1 MVVKLPYLKKCV
13 IKMKSKL
20 TLYIAMISIAAV
32 WGSSFVVMKDSL
44 ERQNVF
50 SFLSSRFIL
59 AALLMFLY
67 KPGVFRGLTK
77 KFIYR
82 GIIAG
87 ILLGGGY
94 IFQTYGL
101 TKTTVS
107 NTGFITGLYLVF
119 TPLISLIILKRHVLK
134 IQWLAVIVATIGL
147 FFISYNGVTV
157 GLGEILVLISAFI
170 YGAHFVALGEW
181 SDGKNTYALTFIQV
195 VTVAA
200 LTSIFAFKDGF
211 QIAPDS
217 TVWLA
222 ILYTAF
228 FATFLGFLIQTKAQS
243 VMSATVASVLL
254 ATETPFAVFFGL
266 YFHSDPLTLRIIT
279 GGSLVMAAMALVIW
293 SDNRKSSMRR
303 LSNE

>member
-82 GIIAG
+82 GIIVG
-87 ILLGGGY
+87 ILLGSGY

-134 IQWLAVIVATIGL
+134 IQWLAVVIATIGL
-147 FFISYNGVTV
+147 FFISYNGVII
-157 GLGEILVLISAFI
+157 GIGEILVLISAFI

-266 YFHSDPLTLRIIT
+266 YFHSDPLTSRIII
-279 GGSLVMAAMALVIW
+279 GGSLVMLAIALVIW

>member
-50 SFLSSRFIL
+50 SFLASRFIL

-67 KPGVFRGLTK
+67 KPGVFRGLTN
-77 KFIYR
+77 KFISR

-134 IQWLAVIVATIGL
+134 IQWLAVVIATIGL
-147 FFISYNGVTV
+147 FFISYNGVTI

-195 VTVAA
+195 ATVAA

-211 QIAPDS
+211 QVAPDS

-228 FATFLGFLIQTKAQS
+228 FATFIGFLIQTKAQS

-279 GGSLVMAAMALVIW
+279 GGSLVMLAMALVIW

>member
-1 MVVKLPYLKKCV
+1 MVVKLLYLKKCV

-67 KPGVFRGLTK
+67 KPGVFRGLTN
-77 KFIYR
+77 KFISR

-87 ILLGGGY
+87 ILLGSGY

-147 FFISYNGVTV
+147 FFISYNGVTI

-279 GGSLVMAAMALVIW
+279 GGSLVMLAMALVIW

>member
-1 MVVKLPYLKKCV
+1 MVVKLLYLKKCV

-59 AALLMFLY
+59 AALLMVLY

-134 IQWLAVIVATIGL
+134 IQWLAVVVATIGL
-147 FFISYNGVTV
+147 FFISYNGVTI

-195 VTVAA
+195 ATVAA

-211 QIAPDS
+211 QVAPDS

-228 FATFLGFLIQTKAQS
+228 FATFIGFLIQTKAQS

-266 YFHSDPLTLRIIT
+266 YFHSYPLTLRIIT
-279 GGSLVMAAMALVIW
+279 GGSLVMLSMALVIW

>member
-59 AALLMFLY
+59 AALLMFMY

-134 IQWLAVIVATIGL
+134 IQWLAVVIATIGL
-147 FFISYNGVTV
+147 FFISYNGVTI

-195 VTVAA
+195 ATVAA